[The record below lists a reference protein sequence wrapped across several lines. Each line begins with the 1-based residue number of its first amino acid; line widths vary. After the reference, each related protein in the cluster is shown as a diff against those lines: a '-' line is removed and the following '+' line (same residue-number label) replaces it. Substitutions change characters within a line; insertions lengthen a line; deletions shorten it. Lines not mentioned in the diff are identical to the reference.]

1 MQCIPKTGFLNVF
14 VVSFILMKGVREVN
28 INIMLDPEDPM
39 RKELESL
46 GIHDDPDSRYLLT
59 RRGAGVNYLPGKR
72 DDQQFFIDVN
82 DICFIESMG
91 HDIIIHA
98 SDGTYNSGDR
108 LKALEQV
115 LPSDRFLRVS
125 NSSIVNLKKIRRIE
139 SSLLQKFILHMTNGS
154 KVDVTRSYYYI
165 FRERIGI

>member
-1 MQCIPKTGFLNVF
+1 M
-14 VVSFILMKGVREVN
+14 N
-28 INIMLDPEDPM
+28 IKLMLDPEDPI
-39 RKELESL
+39 RKILESM
-46 GIHDDPDSRYLLT
+46 GIIDDPDSKYALI
-59 RRGAGVNYLPGKR
+59 RRGGEVNYIAGKR
-72 DDQQFFIDVN
+72 EDQQFFIDVN

-98 SDGTYNSGDR
+98 SDGTYNSGER

-115 LPSDRFLRVS
+115 LTAERFLRVS
-125 NSSIVNLKKIRRIE
+125 NSSIVNLKKIKRIE

>member
-1 MQCIPKTGFLNVF
+1 M
-14 VVSFILMKGVREVN
+14 N
-28 INIMLDPEDPM
+28 INLLLDPDDPM
-39 RKELESL
+39 RKNLESL
-46 GIHDDPDSRYLLT
+46 GINHDPESQYTLV
-59 RRGAGVNYLPGKR
+59 RRGAGVNYIAGKR
-72 DDQQFFIDVN
+72 EDQQFFIDVN

-115 LPSDRFLRVS
+115 LPADRFLRVS
-125 NSSIVNLKKIRRIE
+125 NSSIVNLKKIKRIE